1 MNSFLFLE
9 FSFGDAIFI
18 QTRYNNAIMRQ
29 IVKLS
34 IITFLVVILS
44 SILTYSPVSAQAGSA
59 SDLINAVNSLRQ
71 SQGLAPYTVDSFLM
85 GFAQTQSDYM
95 ASLGTWTHTRADGST
110 AFDYGIKEN
119 VAMGTDMSVSY
130 CVNAVWSDAVHWE
143 TMMGYATG
151 TVGAGVTLS
160 NGYVYYTLN
169 VLPGESTYVENS
181 EDEGNTDAIN
191 ASVSQYENIRYIQ
204 QVITST
210 PGEDSIITHIVQYGE
225 TLWTIAEAYGVPID
239 RILTNSGLPQSTTEL
254 FEGQQLIIQTAIT
267 ATPTVSPTPTE
278 IPPTPT
284 ATQPRPTL
292 TPAPTRTTAPTRTPT
307 EPPSIFQ
314 RTLSDGKS
322 LGIGLIILCGA
333 GLVFVVYQLFI
344 KKS

>member
-1 MNSFLFLE
+1 V
-9 FSFGDAIFI
+9 DAISI

-34 IITFLVVILS
+34 IITFVVVILS
-44 SILTYSPVSAQAGSA
+44 SIPVHSPVSAQAGSA
-59 SDLINAVNSLRQ
+59 SDLINAVNALRQ

-110 AFDYGIKEN
+110 AYDYGIKEN

-160 NGYVYYTLN
+160 DGYVYYTLN
-169 VLPGESTYVENS
+169 VLPEESTYVENVENENS
-181 EDEGNTDAIN
+181 TESINT
-191 ASVSQYENIRYIQ
+191 SVSQYENVRYIQ

-210 PGEDSIITHIVQYGE
+210 PNEDGIIIHVVQYGE
-225 TLWTIAEAYGVPID
+225 TLWTIAEAYGVLID
-239 RILTNSGLPQSTTEL
+239 QILRNSLLPQSTTEV
-254 FEGQQLIIQTAIT
+254 FEGQELIIQTAT
-267 ATPTVSPTPTE
+267 EPTPTVSPTPTE

-284 ATQPRPTL
+284 PTQPRPTM
-292 TPAPTRTTAPTRTPT
+292 TPFPTRTPAPTRTPT
-307 EPPSIFQ
+307 EPPSIFH

-322 LGIGLIILCGA
+322 LGTGLIILCGA
-333 GLVFVVYQLFI
+333 GLLFVVYQGFI